1 MLIDYQVL
9 IANLAVD
16 IKQHLISLEL
26 TDEAGIKSDR
36 VTLKLSDP
44 EGNLPIPAKGT
55 KLSVAI
61 QNIHMGDFIIDEVSL
76 SGPPNQ
82 MTIQAKGANLRD
94 QLRSPKSR
102 SWHQKKLVDIV
113 TTVANDNG
121 LKPKIAE
128 VFTSIV
134 IDHIDQTEESDIN
147 FLSRMALDHGA
158 IVKPMMEHLVFV
170 ERGKTKTATGKQLS
184 AITISKIN
192 KWNLKAPDRQY
203 YKSVMAKYHSAEGGK
218 TEHVKV
224 GNGEPIYTIK
234 MVYPTKEAA
243 KASAKA
249 KLSGLND
256 TEASLSIT
264 VVGNPELIAERPV
277 IIQGVRT
284 GVDGRWVVK
293 QAKHSVS
300 ASGYTTSVD
309 LIK

>member
-1 MLIDYQVL
+1 MLINYQITISSYPV
-9 IANLAVD
+9 IIQN
-16 IKQHLISLEL
+16 HLISLEL
-26 TDEAGIKSDR
+26 TDEAGIKSDS

-128 VFTSIV
+128 IFTPIV

-147 FLSRMALDHGA
+147 FLSRIALDHGA

-170 ERGKTKTATGKQLS
+170 ERGKTKTATGRQLS
-184 AITISKIN
+184 PITITKVS

-203 YKSVMAKYHSAEGGK
+203 YKSVTAKHHSTEEGK
-218 TEHVKV
+218 TSHVKV
-224 GNGEPIYTIK
+224 GNGEPVYTIK
-234 MVYPTKEAA
+234 MIYPTKEAA
-243 KASAKA
+243 QVSAKA

-277 IIQGVRT
+277 IIQGVRA

-293 QAKHSVS
+293 QTKHLVS
-300 ASGYTTSVD
+300 ASGYTTSVS
-309 LIK
+309 LTK